1 MEREKLI
8 ALVTAAQQGGE
19 QAATDLYEAFHD
31 DLYYHISKTVNDPV
45 LAEDLLQD
53 TYLEIFQ
60 TIGQLQEPAAFVTWS
75 KQIAYHRCTAYFKKR
90 REILA
95 DEDEDGY
102 SAFDTIEEDRAEFIP
117 DEALDKEDLK
127 QTIHKMIDGLPEE
140 QRSALLLRYFDEISV
155 KEIAQIQGVTEGTVK
170 SRLNYGRKAIQN
182 AVEDYEKKNGIK
194 LHCVG
199 VVPLLLWLFREYAV
213 QNGISLTAATA
224 SAAYTATTASATYT
238 APIVTEAVKAAG
250 KFATKKL
257 IAGITAAAVAAGGIT
272 AGVILAN
279 QEEPIDRNH
288 LVGYGF
294 AYYTSDPRHR
304 FEMDI
309 TEMDDDSIS
318 GHLEVSFLYN
328 TLHDSDFTGTGTE
341 ADGKI
346 VYEISFEKT
355 SEVHLFTEP
364 SYLDITAVYDK
375 ETHTLSME
383 DYYLVTLAPVQD
395 TPVVMENAKWSG
407 HGVDTYYG
415 SISPDHRL
423 ELFIPKM
430 TETQLQGELQIF
442 YQGKENHVSEI
453 SGRGF
458 TYIGGMAWYEVRFHT
473 PYTPDTISNE
483 PIEYFWLC
491 YNPETGDFIL
501 WGLTIQDI
509 KLQKIS

>member
-8 ALVTAAQQGGE
+8 ALVTAAQQGSE

-102 SAFDTIEEDRAEFIP
+102 SVFDTIEEDRAEFIP
-117 DEALDKEDLK
+117 DEALDQEDLK
-127 QTIHKMIDGLPEE
+127 KTIHDMIGALPEE
-140 QRSALLLRYFDEISV
+140 QRSAILMRYFDEISV
-155 KEIAQIQGVTEGTVK
+155 KEIAQIQGVSEGTVK
-170 SRLNYGRKAIQN
+170 SRLNYGRKAIQD
-182 AVEDYEKKNGIK
+182 AVETYEKKNGIK
-194 LHCVG
+194 LHCAG

-213 QNGISLTAATA
+213 QNGISLTATTA
-224 SAAYTATTASATYT
+224 SAAYAATTASATYT
-238 APIVTEAVKAAG
+238 APIVTEGVKAAG
-250 KFATKKL
+250 KFAAKKL

-279 QEEPIDRNH
+279 REEPVDRNH
-288 LVGYGF
+288 FVGYGF

-309 TEMDDDSIS
+309 TEMDDDSIA
-318 GHLEVSFLYN
+318 GHLEVSFLYD
-328 TLHDSDFTGTGTE
+328 TLHDSDFEGTGAE
-341 ADGKI
+341 ADGKV
-346 VYEISFEKT
+346 VYDISFEKT
-355 SEVHLFTEP
+355 SEVHLFTDP
-364 SYLDITAVYDK
+364 SKLEMTVVYDK
-375 ETHTLSME
+375 ETHTLSID
-383 DYYLVTLAPVQD
+383 DYYIVTLEPLRD
-395 TPVVMENAKWSG
+395 TPVIVENAQWSG
-407 HGVDTYYG
+407 YG
-415 SISPDHRL
+415 MDQYLGTISPDHRL
-423 ELFIPKM
+423 ELSIHKM

-442 YQGKENHVSEI
+442 HKDKSDHISEI

-458 TYIGGMAWYEVRFHT
+458 TYLGGAAWYEVRLHT
-473 PYTPDTISNE
+473 PRTPDDVLTDRL
-483 PIEYFWLC
+483 EYFWL
-491 YNPETGDFIL
+491 YYDPATEKFIL
-501 WGLTIQDI
+501 WGLCFQDI
-509 KLQKIS
+509 ELQKNN